1 MRIRGEVPDFHA
13 CSGRVTSSFSQ
24 FRYIS
29 VMHAGTDSSGKSTLL
44 NALCANMSLS
54 SSGVCKEHISPWPV
68 WPLQMTPSSEQSF
81 DGLRFLSK
89 FLKKKLLGVHITY
102 PTASLRSCKKT
113 VFFSSQK
120 GKLGTQTGDM
130 VSLGLRHWGVSHRA
144 ALPAWCCSP
153 QLCTRVDSLLT
164 ESFRSLRPVESTVS
178 VFLAFPSQSWAK
190 HRRISLAICESLDC
204 PRFSFSYLEESWC
217 WGWNLGPRA
226 FYVIL

>member
-1 MRIRGEVPDFHA
+1 MTSADDSQLRTILWWPQALVQVSQEEAFRCTHHLPHRILE
-13 CSGRVTSSFSQ
+13 
-24 FRYIS
+24 
-29 VMHAGTDSSGKSTLL
+29 
-44 NALCANMSLS
+44 
-54 SSGVCKEHISPWPV
+54 E
-68 WPLQMTPSSEQSF
+68 LQENS
-81 DGLRFLSK
+81 
-89 FLKKKLLGVHITY
+89 I
-102 PTASLRSCKKT
+102 
-113 VFFSSQK
+113 FFSQK
-120 GKLGTQTGDM
+120 GKLGTQTGEM
-130 VSLGLRHWGVSHRA
+130 VSVGLRHWGVSHRA

-217 WGWNLGPRA
+217 WGWNLGPCA